1 MVLTRK
7 DFIAETE
14 IKALPGIAITA
25 SDQKPLFSFLGFFFL
40 LFLLTGWLFHLVVV
54 VEVSADGCIEEA
66 KHVQT
71 HRQPTRVKNE
81 GKIKNKKK
89 NKRLV
94 LQVLCRGSKVLYRV
108 LCR

>member
-1 MVLTRK
+1 M
-7 DFIAETE
+7 
-14 IKALPGIAITA
+14 
-25 SDQKPLFSFLGFFFL
+25 
-40 LFLLTGWLFHLVVV
+40 
-54 VEVSADGCIEEA
+54 SADGCIEEV
-66 KHVQT
+66 KRGQT
-71 HRQPTRVKNE
+71 HRESTRVKNE